1 MNKIKVLEV
10 NKMYFPVTG
19 GIERVVQQ
27 ISEGL
32 KDEVDIDVLVCQKK
46 GRQAK
51 ENINGVNVIKS

>member
-32 KDEVDIDVLVCQKK
+32 
-46 GRQAK
+46 
-51 ENINGVNVIKS
+51 